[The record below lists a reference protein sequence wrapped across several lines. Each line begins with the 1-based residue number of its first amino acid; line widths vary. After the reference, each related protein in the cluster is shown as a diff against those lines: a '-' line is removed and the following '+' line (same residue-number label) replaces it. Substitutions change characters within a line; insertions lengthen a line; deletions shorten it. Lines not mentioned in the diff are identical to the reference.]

1 MWYRAIETKDPK
13 RARYVLVAAPGGV
26 FRRRVT
32 DLAKAVTA
40 AKRQGKSYIV
50 GWKKV
55 RKQGIYGLPLIAK
68 LHIPVNAQ
76 MRSPENHKCRT
87 SRAKVVALY
96 AYNPRSFGSTP
107 SIGKPLPKDVIAIPY
122 IESNRSIRY
131 QAGEWVR
138 PEYEFTKQNIE
149 CASGIHFFLDLDRA
163 LHW

>member
-13 RARYVLVAAPGGV
+13 RARYVMVATPRGV

-32 DLAKAVTA
+32 DLAKTVTA

-55 RKQGIYGLPLIAK
+55 RKQGTWGLPLIAK

-76 MRSPENHKCRT
+76 MRSPLNYKCRT

-96 AYNPRSFGSTP
+96 AYEPGP
-107 SIGKPLPKDVIAIPY
+107 SIGEQLPKDVIAIPY
-122 IESNRSIRY
+122 TKAYRSTRY
-131 QAGEWVR
+131 
-138 PEYEFTKQNIE
+138 
-149 CASGIHFFLDLDRA
+149 
-163 LHW
+163 